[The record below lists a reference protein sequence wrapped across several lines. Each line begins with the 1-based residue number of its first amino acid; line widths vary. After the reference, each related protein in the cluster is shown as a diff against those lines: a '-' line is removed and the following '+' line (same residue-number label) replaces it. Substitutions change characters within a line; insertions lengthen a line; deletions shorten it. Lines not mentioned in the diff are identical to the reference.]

1 MNQIQHSGGQT
12 AHTNSTNSV
21 QVVSTASGEANAWS
35 ARTSFLPAELVFRL
49 VESIRN
55 LSSISKQLGRRGLG
69 LVHRLV
75 SGAVT
80 AWWSDADGALA
91 YQVSTAS
98 AVSELQVVWPWIRL
112 GDLVVLPVGL
122 LPTYD
127 LAGLEQSAER
137 VDSPPKPSEPFPT
150 AHPAPKNSTPQNVLA
165 RHSPPREPS
174 QPLPHQQVEDAV
186 DPKPPQVLDQG
197 LKSPI

>member
-21 QVVSTASGEANAWS
+21 QTVSTTFGEANAWS
-35 ARTSFLPAELVFRL
+35 ARTSFLPAELVFKL
-49 VESIRN
+49 VESVRD
-55 LSSISKQLGRRGLG
+55 LSSISKQLGRRGLR
-69 LVHRLV
+69 LVHWLV

-80 AWWSDADGALA
+80 TWWGDEDGALA

-98 AVSELQVVWPWIRL
+98 AVSELQVVWPWIRS
-112 GDLVVLPVGL
+112 GDLVVFPVGL

-137 VDSPPKPSEPFPT
+137 VDSPPKPS
-150 AHPAPKNSTPQNVLA
+150 
-165 RHSPPREPS
+165 HSPASGAPS
-174 QPLPHQQVEDAV
+174 AQ
-186 DPKPPQVLDQG
+186 K
-197 LKSPI
+197 

>member
-21 QVVSTASGEANAWS
+21 QTVSTASGEANAMA
-35 ARTSFLPAELVFRL
+35 ARTSFLPAELVFKL
-49 VESIRN
+49 VESVRK
-55 LSSISKQLGRRGLG
+55 LSSISKQLERRGLG
-69 LVHRLV
+69 LVHWLV

-80 AWWSDADGALA
+80 TWWGDEDGALA

-98 AVSELQVVWPWIRL
+98 AVSELQVVWPWIKQ
-112 GDLVVLPVGL
+112 GDLVLFPVGL

-137 VDSPPKPSEPFPT
+137 VDSPPKPS
-150 AHPAPKNSTPQNVLA
+150 
-165 RHSPPREPS
+165 HSPASGAPS
-174 QPLPHQQVEDAV
+174 AQ
-186 DPKPPQVLDQG
+186 K
-197 LKSPI
+197 